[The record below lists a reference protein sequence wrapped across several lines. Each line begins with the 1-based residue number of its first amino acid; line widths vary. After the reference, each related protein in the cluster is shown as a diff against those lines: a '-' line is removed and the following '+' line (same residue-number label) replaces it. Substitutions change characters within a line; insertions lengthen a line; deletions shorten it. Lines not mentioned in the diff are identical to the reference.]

1 MSRCNYLQTSQ
12 THETDFHSP
21 KIDDDLHK
29 LETLLKTMRQI
40 DIIHSLIEQYPN
52 DFGAIYTSDDILRV
66 FKSGKIASLIGI
78 EGLHQI
84 GGSATCVRLFHRLG
98 VRYITLCHDDDN
110 EYADSA
116 VYDFLPCNTSTSV
129 LTFRDRLASHSLMEG
144 YQTKAR
150 T

>member
-1 MSRCNYLQTSQ
+1 M
-12 THETDFHSP
+12 
-21 KIDDDLHK
+21 
-29 LETLLKTMRQI
+29 KTMRQI
-40 DIIHSLIEQYPN
+40 DIIHSLIEKFPN
-52 DFGAIYTSDDILRV
+52 DFGAIHSSGDILPA
-66 FKSGKIASLIGI
+66 FESSKIASLIGI

-116 VYDFLPCNTSTSV
+116 VCNFFLFEILTSM
-129 LTFRDRLASHSLMEG
+129 LTLSYRLVNHNLMGG
-144 YQTKAR
+144 YQEKAR